1 MEMPDY
7 EKLWSDGFQ
16 NENNYMRQ
24 YRAESSA
31 KSYDA
36 SSKIWEDGFQR
47 AADLPFERTDTVLD
61 IGCGPGVLAIPLA
74 SKVRSV
80 VMLDPSRAMLDLA
93 EAHAES
99 RGLTNLI
106 SLNEAWEDTDLAKL
120 GEVDYVIASY
130 SLAMR
135 DLRAAIEKMNAVAR
149 KGVYLY
155 WFNGVTT
162 WEKIS
167 ADLRPVIYGDE
178 PPVRGKADVI
188 YGLLSQMGISADVR
202 HLVGTAFDKE
212 FPNREAALM
221 DLRWRLNLDTDRFN
235 LILNDYLVMAG
246 IYVPENG
253 KWFYR
258 DRTNYVC
265 LSWKTALCGKRGKY

>member
-178 PPVRGKADVI
+178 PLVRGKADVI

-202 HLVGTAFDKE
+202 
-212 FPNREAALM
+212 
-221 DLRWRLNLDTDRFN
+221 WRLNLDTDRFN
-235 LILNDYLVMAG
+235 LILNDYLDMAG